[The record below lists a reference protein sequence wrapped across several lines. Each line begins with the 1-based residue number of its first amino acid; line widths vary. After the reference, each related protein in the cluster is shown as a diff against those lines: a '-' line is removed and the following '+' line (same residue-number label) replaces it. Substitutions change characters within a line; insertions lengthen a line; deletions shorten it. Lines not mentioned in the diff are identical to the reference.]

1 MAHTNQGCQGLGLK
15 CSDEPQL
22 VLEGQAS
29 HRCSRLLHLP
39 LGYCC
44 LLSHLHLSQMQ
55 HSADFPVNLYATQSL
70 TIPIIACIVGCGR
83 H

>member
-22 VLEGQAS
+22 VLKGQAS

-39 LGYCC
+39 LGHCC
-44 LLSHLHLSQMQ
+44 LLSHLHGPYI
-55 HSADFPVNLYATQSL
+55 SARCNILETSL
-70 TIPIIACIVGCGR
+70 
-83 H
+83 